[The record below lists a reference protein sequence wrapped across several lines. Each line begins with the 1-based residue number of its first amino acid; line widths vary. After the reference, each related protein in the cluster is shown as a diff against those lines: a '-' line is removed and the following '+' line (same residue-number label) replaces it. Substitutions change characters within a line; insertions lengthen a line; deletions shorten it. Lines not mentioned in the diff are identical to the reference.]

1 MLLFIDIV
9 HGCEICLI
17 NSSLVQSRH
26 VFCVLYYKNTKVSL
40 NLDLSYILELRVQK
54 KGGSIL

>member
-9 HGCEICLI
+9 HGCEIDLI

-54 KGGSIL
+54 KGSIL